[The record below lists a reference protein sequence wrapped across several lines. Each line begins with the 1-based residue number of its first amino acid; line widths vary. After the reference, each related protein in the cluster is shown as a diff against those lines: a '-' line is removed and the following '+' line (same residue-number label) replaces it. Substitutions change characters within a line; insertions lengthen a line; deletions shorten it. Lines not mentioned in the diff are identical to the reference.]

1 MRRERAWRYGQILAL
16 CLLLFGCAQPR
27 DSSREQGSSQQPAA
41 GFAGNAA
48 LGLAVPVP
56 RFAEETRQSGL
67 NHSYLGERRYVVGGG
82 LAHLDCDDDGLID
95 LYLAGG
101 AAPAKL
107 LRNRGTPGGPLVFEA
122 AQSPLALDAVT
133 GAYALDIDGDSRQ
146 DLAVLR
152 FGENVLFRGLGDC
165 RFERANETWGFD
177 GGNAWST
184 AFSAI
189 WEEGADWP
197 SLAVGN
203 YIDLEQP
210 GAPWGTCFDNVL
222 HRPAGEGRG
231 FAAPVALAP
240 GHCALSALFTDW
252 DGDGSADLR
261 ISNDREYYRGGEEQ
275 LWHILPGAPPR
286 LFTRDE
292 GWAKLEVWGMG
303 IASHDVTGDGLPDYF
318 LTSMAD
324 NKLRTL
330 EPAGQGAEQRPAY
343 RDIAFARGV
352 TAHRPYQGDQ
362 SKPSTAWHAEF
373 QDVNNDTLADLFV
386 AKGNIEVME
395 AFALE
400 DPNNLLLGLPDGRF
414 VEAGGLAGLDS
425 GARGRGA
432 AVVDLNADG
441 LLDVVVVNRKQPAQ
455 VWRNLGLQVGAKKA
469 GAMGHWLGLRLR
481 QDGGN
486 RDAVGAWIE
495 LRSAGR
501 VQRREV
507 FVGGGHASG
516 GLGWH
521 HFGLGE
527 AEAAEVRVRWPHGDW
542 GPWLPV
548 SPDRFVEVVRGDAAG
563 DRVAEVQRV
572 RR

>member
-1 MRRERAWRYGQILAL
+1 MRRDRAVRCGQMLAL
-16 CLLLFGCAQPR
+16 CFLLFGCAQPQG
-27 DSSREQGSSQQPAA
+27 SSRETAAPA
-41 GFAGNAA
+41 GGNAGE
-48 LGLAVPVP
+48 GLAVAVP
-56 RFAEETRQSGL
+56 KFAEETRQSGL
-67 NHSYLGERRYVVGGG
+67 NHSFLGERRYVVGGG
-82 LAHLDCDDDGLID
+82 LAHFDCDDDGLTD

-107 LRNRGTPGGPLVFEA
+107 MRNRGAPGGPLAFEEATA
-122 AQSPLALDAVT
+122 ASLALDAVT
-133 GAYALDIDGDSRQ
+133 GAYALDIDGDGRQ

-184 AFSAI
+184 AFSAT

-197 SLAVGN
+197 SLAIGN
-203 YIDLEQP
+203 YIDLERP
-210 GAPWGTCFDNVL
+210 GAPWGTCFDNEL
-222 HRPAGEGRG
+222 HRPAGENRR
-231 FAAPVALAP
+231 FAAPIALAP
-240 GHCALSALFTDW
+240 GHCALSVLFTDW

-275 LWHILPGAPPR
+275 LWHIEPGAPPR
-286 LFTRDE
+286 LFTREE

-330 EPAGQGAEQRPAY
+330 DGDDPAAPQGPAY

-386 AKGNIEVME
+386 AKGNIEAME
-395 AFALE
+395 NFALE

-455 VWRNLGLQVGAKKA
+455 VWRNLGLQA
-469 GAMGHWLGLRLR
+469 GTKGHWLGLRLR

-486 RDAVGAWIE
+486 RDAVGAWVE

-501 VQRREV
+501 LQRREV

-516 GLGWH
+516 GAGWH
-521 HFGLGE
+521 HFGLGG
-527 AEAAEVRVRWPHGDW
+527 AEAADLRVRWPHDAW

-548 SPDRFVEVVRGDAAG
+548 SPDRFVEVTRDPVEG
-563 DRVAEVQRV
+563 DRLVEIRKAPR
-572 RR
+572 